1 MKTKLEEIEKII
13 EKRGEFTVLD
23 GAAKITVSFAPND
36 DSGYFI
42 RTHNGRSC
50 HEGII
55 VSSNGIILVST
66 HYVVDY
72 YDDMTP
78 YLDGMREPLMKPS
91 GCEGEPEWETV
102 DSVRGWRRF
111 LEGEP
116 ENILNWIE
124 DFIKTIKKEEK

>member
-42 RTHNGRSC
+42 RTH
-50 HEGII
+50 
-55 VSSNGIILVST
+55 
-66 HYVVDY
+66 YVVDY

-78 YLDGMREPLMKPS
+78 T
-91 GCEGEPEWETV
+91 WTA
-102 DSVRGWRRF
+102 
-111 LEGEP
+111 
-116 ENILNWIE
+116 
-124 DFIKTIKKEEK
+124 

>member
-23 GAAKITVSFAPND
+23 RAAKITVSFAPND

-78 YLDGMREPLMKPS
+78 T
-91 GCEGEPEWETV
+91 WTA
-102 DSVRGWRRF
+102 
-111 LEGEP
+111 
-116 ENILNWIE
+116 
-124 DFIKTIKKEEK
+124 